1 MFKRN
6 NKKSPANI
14 KESLDEN
21 ADRFYKMF
29 RIHTTSKVVISLL
42 ALAAAGVSAFNI
54 YDKYQESEGRMD
66 HIAVVRISGEM
77 GTGSEVGD
85 GSVIAA
91 ALAKAYNNPH
101 AKAVIIEAESGGGGP
116 SDAIIIY
123 RQINA
128 LRNHQQKIER
138 VSQAES
144 ASKARNTAD
153 NRTSRSQADSNAELS
168 KRNTL
173 EVLSTG
179 NGRFISDIESSYKPI
194 IVSVKG
200 ICASACYY
208 AVSPADAI
216 YADSNAL
223 TGSIGVRMDHWNLSR
238 VMDTVGVKN
247 EPLTAGEFKD
257 ALDPYHPLSDT
268 TRDFMQKQILD
279 TMHEQFIADVE
290 QGRGKKLISRPEA
303 DAVALYSG
311 RVWTTQQAIR
321 YGLIDGDLTPVE
333 VRSRL
338 SQMYSTTT
346 FKTYNE
352 PQRSLRSALGMLM
365 SLSTNVE
372 MLAGTTS
379 RLLDSVQAT
388 SYPTVR

>member
-1 MFKRN
+1 MQQ
-6 NKKSPANI
+6 SP
-14 KESLDEN
+14 
-21 ADRFYKMF
+21 
-29 RIHTTSKVVISLL
+29 
-42 ALAAAGVSAFNI
+42 
-54 YDKYQESEGRMD
+54 
-66 HIAVVRISGEM
+66 
-77 GTGSEVGD
+77 
-85 GSVIAA
+85 
-91 ALAKAYNNPH
+91 
-101 AKAVIIEAESGGGGP
+101 
-116 SDAIIIY
+116 
-123 RQINA
+123 
-128 LRNHQQKIER
+128 
-138 VSQAES
+138 
-144 ASKARNTAD
+144 
-153 NRTSRSQADSNAELS
+153 
-168 KRNTL
+168 
-173 EVLSTG
+173 
-179 NGRFISDIESSYKPI
+179 
-194 IVSVKG
+194 
-200 ICASACYY
+200 CYY

-216 YADSNAL
+216 YADSSAL

-257 ALDPYHPLSDT
+257 ALDPYHPLSDA

-279 TMHEQFIADVE
+279 AMHEQFIADVE
-290 QGRGKKLISRPEA
+290 QGRGKKLLSRPEA

-338 SQMYSTTT
+338 SQMYSTTI

-372 MLAGTTS
+372 TLAGTTS
-379 RLLDSVQAT
+379 RILDSVQAT

>member
-6 NKKSPANI
+6 NKKSSANI

-29 RIHTTSKVVISLL
+29 RIHTTSKVVL
-42 ALAAAGVSAFNI
+42 AVLAITAAGFSSFNL

-66 HIAVVRISGEM
+66 HIAVVRIAGEM

-123 RQINA
+123 RQIDA

-138 VSQAES
+138 ISHAELTSKTNNTGDKS
-144 ASKARNTAD
+144 APRTEAEGNT
-153 NRTSRSQADSNAELS
+153 ELS

-179 NGRFISDIESSYKPI
+179 SGRFISDMENSYKPI
-194 IVSVKG
+194 IVSIKS

-208 AVSPADAI
+208 AVSAADAI

-223 TGSIGVRMDHWNLSR
+223 TGSIGVRMDHWNLSQ
-238 VMDTVGVKN
+238 VMDTVGIKN
-247 EPLTAGEFKD
+247 DPITAGEFKD
-257 ALDPYHPLSDT
+257 ALDPYHPLSDS
-268 TRDFMQKQILD
+268 TREFMQKQILD
-279 TMHEQFIADVE
+279 TMHEKFISDVE
-290 QGRGKKLISRPEA
+290 QGRGKKIIPRSQA

-311 RVWTTQQAIR
+311 RVWTTQQAIQ

-333 VRSRL
+333 IRSRL
-338 SQMYSTTT
+338 SEMYSTTT

-365 SLSTNVE
+365 NLSTNIE
-372 MLAGTTS
+372 TLASTTT

>member
-85 GSVIAA
+85 GSVIAT

-128 LRNHQQKIER
+128 LRSHQQKIER
-138 VSQAES
+138 VSYAES
-144 ASKARNTAD
+144 TSKPRNTSDHSA
-153 NRTSRSQADSNAELS
+153 SRSQADSNAELS

-173 EVLSTG
+173 DVLSAG
-179 NGRFISDIESSYKPI
+179 SGHFISDMENSYKPI

-216 YADSNAL
+216 YADSSAL

-257 ALDPYHPLSDT
+257 ALDPYHPLSDA

-279 TMHEQFIADVE
+279 AMHEQFIADVE
-290 QGRGKKLISRPEA
+290 QGRGKKLLSRPEA

-338 SQMYSTTT
+338 SQMYSTTI

-372 MLAGTTS
+372 TLAGTTS
-379 RLLDSVQAT
+379 RILDSVQAT